1 MKDETQL
8 TEHNLAQS
16 PHGRFLEHV
25 ARGELAFQ
33 RDGKGEAF
41 FPPRLVSPKDGTDPV
56 WAVSAGVGTIHSLT
70 LVRHKGEPPVALAM
84 IDLDEGFRLMSQVDS
99 DRPESLHIGDRVQV
113 AFRPLA
119 EGQPQMPVFKPTEKS
134 A

>member
-8 TEHNLAQS
+8 TENSLTQS
-16 PHGRFLEHV
+16 PHGRFLEHA

-33 RDGKGEAF
+33 RDSTGRAF
-41 FPPRLVSPKDGTDPV
+41 FPPRLIAPKEGTDPT
-56 WAVSAGVGTIHSLT
+56 WDVSVGTGAIHSLT
-70 LVRHKGEPPVALAM
+70 LVRHKGEAPLALAM
-84 IDLDEGFRLMSQVDS
+84 IDLDEGFRIMSHVDAA
-99 DRPESLHIGDRVQV
+99 DPENLRIGDRVKV

-119 EGQPQMPVFKPTEKS
+119 DGQPPMPVFALTEER